1 MGSKR
6 CGFCVVTQVLG
17 WWPAAILIGISLVAC
32 DPSAVDVFAVTIK
45 NDTPASVVIEY
56 CGSDCST
63 VYYTNTVASQGSLA
77 ENTSTENLDEYI
89 RFKDTTGHVLGC
101 VNLKFASVPS
111 SLTIP
116 ASSKGKCPAT

>member
-1 MGSKR
+1 M
-6 CGFCVVTQVLG
+6 VTQALRWWAAATLLG
-17 WWPAAILIGISLVAC
+17 LALVAC

-45 NDTPASVVIEY
+45 NDTSASVVIEY

-63 VYYTNTVASQGSLA
+63 VYYTNTVAPQGSIA

-89 RFKDTTGHVLGC
+89 RIKDDSGKVLGC
-101 VNLKFASVPS
+101 LNLKFSSVPS

-116 ASSKGKCPAT
+116 VSNTGQCPAS